1 MDGRYFPK
9 RTSSP
14 KTASCYDLNA
24 ETEDRWQSEPSSRP
38 EEPANQKEPT
48 NNDPAAATQIAMLAA
63 SQDTSDEIAD
73 PPDIRMED
81 RCDPHLLRASPQGT

>member
-9 RTSSP
+9 KMASP

-24 ETEDRWQSEPSSRP
+24 EMEDRWQSEPSSRP

-48 NNDPAAATQIAMLAA
+48 NNDPAAATRIAMRAA
-63 SQDTSDEIAD
+63 SQDTSDEIAG
-73 PPDIRMED
+73 PPGTKMED
-81 RCDPHLLRASPQGT
+81 LYDLHLLRASPQEV